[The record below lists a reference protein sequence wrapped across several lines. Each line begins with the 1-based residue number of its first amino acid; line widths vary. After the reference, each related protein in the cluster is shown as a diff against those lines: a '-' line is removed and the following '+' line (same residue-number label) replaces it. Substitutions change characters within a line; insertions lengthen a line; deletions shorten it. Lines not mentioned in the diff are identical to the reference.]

1 MKKTKNTEKTKSTKK
16 VKKQEY
22 RSLWTTVFDKGM
34 NESAFPAEVIDKA
47 IKDLENN
54 KIDFSKPVP
63 EIERLL
69 KIFRPKN

>member
-1 MKKTKNTEKTKSTKK
+1 MIAELAMKKTQK
-16 VKKQEY
+16 VKKQGSQ
-22 RSLWTTVFDKGM
+22 SLWTAVFEKGM
-34 NESAFPAEVIDKA
+34 NASVLSPEVVDKA

-69 KIFRPKN
+69 KIFRS